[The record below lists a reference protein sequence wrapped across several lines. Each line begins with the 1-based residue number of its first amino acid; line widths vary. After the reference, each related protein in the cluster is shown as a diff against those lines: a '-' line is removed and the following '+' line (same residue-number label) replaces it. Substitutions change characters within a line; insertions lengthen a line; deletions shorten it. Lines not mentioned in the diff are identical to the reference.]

1 MSSRNLYTVFT
12 TVMTVVI
19 VVFFCLLF
27 INPTGTQLNVFFLKT
42 NDFFADFFNPM
53 IYVADNDVY
62 HNTLNGLH
70 HKIYFPLTYMM
81 FSLFSGFMD
90 YSGLT
95 LQDTYS
101 SHPAMVSCLLFTV
114 FSVFLFIHSLG
125 RLVRLD
131 AKLIAIIL
139 CSSVFLFT
147 VERGNPIII
156 AAALAVYFLAYK
168 DSESRRTRILALTA
182 LCVAVVLK
190 GYPVVLGLYL
200 LRDRQFKAI
209 GYCIVVTLL
218 LAFLP
223 FLYFKGGFDNIPQ
236 FISNVQEHNRLFDNA
251 IYPRFGLTVFNSC
264 LIDVLHAYGEEYR
277 SLGFTLTRGI
287 VVLMALASMVLFFF
301 QRTPWK
307 RIMLLMAIVAYV
319 PSDNGFYCGIYF
331 LPALL
336 LFLHHEVPSKR
347 NYVYLALFILLL
359 NPIQV
364 TSGGHALTW
373 LISNAAIFVMWA
385 MLISETLSTAR
396 LSKANITTK

>member
-147 VERGNPIII
+147 VERGNPIFI

-236 FISNVQEHNRLFDNA
+236 FISNVQEHNRLFDHA

-264 LIDVLHAYGEEYR
+264 LIDGLHAYGEEYR

-307 RIMLLMAIVAYV
+307 RIMLLMAIVVYV

-336 LFLHHEVPSKR
+336 LFLRDEVPSKR